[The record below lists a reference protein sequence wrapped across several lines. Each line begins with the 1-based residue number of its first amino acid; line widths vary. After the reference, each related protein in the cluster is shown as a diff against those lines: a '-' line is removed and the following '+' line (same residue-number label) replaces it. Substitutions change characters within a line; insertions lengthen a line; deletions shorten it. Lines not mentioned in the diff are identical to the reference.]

1 MDKLRRVL
9 SGREDNEELGLTS
22 QVAYHLMTAASTVPG
37 LLMLTSRQGVNEE
50 SPVFYT
56 SETCLCLDYQ
66 QRQWFAGCYCFCFV
80 FRFKLGALWMSVVNH
95 SCVAFRWRSGTEA
108 NRSVRALCFLFLM
121 STVVNMCY
129 IEHFLYVQFFTR
141 IRKKEELR

>member
-22 QVAYHLMTAASTVPG
+22 QVVAYHLMTAASTVPG

-56 SETCLCLDYQ
+56 SETCLCLDNQ
-66 QRQWFAGCYCFCFV
+66 QRFVLFCF
-80 FRFKLGALWMSVVNH
+80 FYRFKLGAL
-95 SCVAFRWRSGTEA
+95 
-108 NRSVRALCFLFLM
+108 
-121 STVVNMCY
+121 
-129 IEHFLYVQFFTR
+129 
-141 IRKKEELR
+141 